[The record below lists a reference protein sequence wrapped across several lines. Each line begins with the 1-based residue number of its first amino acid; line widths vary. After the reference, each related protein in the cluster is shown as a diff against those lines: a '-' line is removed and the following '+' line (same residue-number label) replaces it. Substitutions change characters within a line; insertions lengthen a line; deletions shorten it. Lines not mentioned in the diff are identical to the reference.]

1 MADVYTDSPEID
13 GKILSRHIKEKDP
26 DGFTKE
32 VEKSLRE
39 KLEILITASGR
50 GIDIYRI
57 GCYYISPSFGN
68 WLRIAWDHESNS
80 RYSFISQIEQ
90 GTYIKLYQLLAPR
103 NANLLVHHGLEK
115 ELTIEF
121 NLSSSSPQAF
131 QKKHMEEYNRLIS
144 KKDIFDLKFD
154 LSRCEV
160 GIPNLEM
167 FLLDAFYTK
176 IEKALS
182 KNEFANLNIAFG
194 ALKLDNGDSNPKW
207 INYLFRMF
215 ILTYFPT
222 LQVLKKEME
231 KSENQKDQEIIKPI
245 FVLIKPFSLNQGE
258 KTQDLYAC
266 FAISYSKIPKN
277 IDAIIKAV
285 QSVVKEVYTLDLWNC
300 HFASDSGKNLVVV
313 EDIIRECTTID
324 ESVLSYVNKF
334 PKYLDELIG
343 NTHNCGNPDNA
354 KTGKI
359 KGNGRESPCCEFHS
373 LTAEI
378 VCASAAYHDF
388 LTDLKRKIN
397 PTYQDDEQNREKDG
411 EQNRKKYRE
420 KLSKMNGGDVIY
432 LYSMPGCGKE
442 KIAQLCHL
450 LSWRSLLP
458 IIDADKSLP
467 LCVKDIYG
475 VYFEKDFAENCKN
488 CLTDSDCDEIAAY
501 HLIKTILN
509 NDTWLDGIIKCLKES
524 AQIFD
529 DKPLPGKIYPK
540 YPNSANAKAKVDFRG
555 PYFNYYS
562 INAGAIEDRE
572 FNEMLF
578 GVREKE
584 NIKYGHF
591 TRAHR
596 TGGTIFLDEFNT
608 MNKKLAIRLLRVF
621 ESPHQIYIKNM
632 PKPIELNV
640 FTVIGGNSNRDG
652 LIKEGFSPAVV
663 SRICGNEVTIP
674 PLKER
679 PEDIAVFI
687 LHKCLA
693 FNKKKVK
700 ATENLLKRIEHSAMR
715 LLCEMPWEENYRGL
729 NFFMDGLLN
738 DMLYSGPAKGVISF
752 GAILKQL
759 RKRDLLSGKTIRIR
773 EEAFNGK

>member
-1 MADVYTDSPEID
+1 MADVDKDSPEID

-32 VEKSLRE
+32 VEKSLQE
-39 KLEILITASGR
+39 KLEILFTASGR

-57 GCYYISPSFGN
+57 GCYYISPSFGG
-68 WLRIAWDHESNS
+68 WLRYAWDPEPE
-80 RYSFISQIEQ
+80 RYAVISKTEYA
-90 GTYIKLYQLLAPR
+90 GYSERYQQLAPR
-103 NANLLVHHGLEK
+103 NANLMVHHGLEK

-144 KKDIFDLKFD
+144 KKDIFNLTFD
-154 LSRCEV
+154 LSSCEV
-160 GIPNLEM
+160 NINDLKD
-167 FLLDAFYTK
+167 FLLNAFYGK
-176 IEKALS
+176 IIQALS
-182 KNEFANLNIAFG
+182 EIEFANLVVAFG

-215 ILTYFPT
+215 ILTYFST

-231 KSENQKDQEIIKPI
+231 ESENQKYQEIIKPI
-245 FVLIKPFSLNQGE
+245 SVLIKPFSLNQGE
-258 KTQDLYAC
+258 KTQDPYAC

-277 IDAIIKAV
+277 IDSIIKAV
-285 QSVVKEVYTLDLWNC
+285 QSVAKEVYTLDLWNC
-300 HFASDSGKNLVVV
+300 HRASDSGKNLVVV

-324 ESVLSYVNKF
+324 KSVLSYVNKF
-334 PKYLDELIG
+334 PIYLEELIG
-343 NTHNCGNPDNA
+343 NKHKCKNSPYAELRIDKVG
-354 KTGKI
+354 
-359 KGNGRESPCCEFHS
+359 GREIPCCEFHR

-411 EQNRKKYRE
+411 KQNRKMDRE
-420 KLSKMNGGDVIY
+420 KLSKMNRGDIIY

-442 KIAQLCHL
+442 KIAKLCHL

-458 IIDADKSLP
+458 IINADKSLP
-467 LCVKDIYG
+467 LRIKDIYG
-475 VYFEKDFAENCKN
+475 VYFEKDFEENCKD

-501 HLIKTILN
+501 HLKTILN
-509 NDTWLDGIIKCLKES
+509 NGTMSDEIIKCLKEITKIS
-524 AQIFD
+524 D
-529 DKPLPGKIYPK
+529 DQRLLDEIYPK
-540 YPNSANAKAKVDFRG
+540 CPNSANAKAKVDFRD

-572 FNEMLF
+572 FNEMFF

-584 NIKYGHF
+584 NIKYGRF
-591 TRAHR
+591 TIAHL

-621 ESPHQIYIKNM
+621 ESPYQIYIKDI
-632 PKPIELNV
+632 PKPIELTV
-640 FTVIGGNSNRDG
+640 FTVIGGNSSRDG
-652 LIKEGFSPAVV
+652 LLKAGFSPAVV

-679 PEDIAVFI
+679 PEDIAVSV
-687 LHKCLA
+687 LHRCLA
-693 FNKKKVK
+693 FNKEK
-700 ATENLLKRIEHSAMR
+700 AKNPKNLLKRIEHSAMR
-715 LLCEMPWEENYRGL
+715 LLCEMPWEDNYRGL